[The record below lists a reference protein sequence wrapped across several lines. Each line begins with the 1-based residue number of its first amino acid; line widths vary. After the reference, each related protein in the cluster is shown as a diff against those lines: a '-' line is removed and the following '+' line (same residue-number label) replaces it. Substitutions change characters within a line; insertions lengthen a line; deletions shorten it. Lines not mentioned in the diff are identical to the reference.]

1 VQKYTWEKMCLSA
14 AETLMPKNMH
24 LRPEEVHLAAAE
36 MLVTVGMYLRPQKV
50 PLEPSEKCT

>member
-1 VQKYTWEKMCLSA
+1 
-14 AETLMPKNMH
+14 MH

-36 MLVTVGMYLRPQKV
+36 MLVTAGMYLRPQKV